1 MMFTI
6 PGPPVGKE
14 RPRVT
19 GKRTYTAPRTAAY
32 EEWIRL
38 HARNARVQMQEGPLK
53 LTLVHAKQVPASW
66 SKKRKAAAL
75 AGIYAT
81 GMPDL
86 DNVVKAIL
94 DGLNRIAWRDDSQ
107 VAVIAASRVYVSNPS
122 SVTVEIDSL
131 WKEA

>member
-1 MMFTI
+1 
-6 PGPPVGKE
+6 
-14 RPRVT
+14 
-19 GKRTYTAPRTAAY
+19 
-32 EEWIRL
+32 
-38 HARNARVQMQEGPLK
+38 MQDGPLK

-75 AGIYAT
+75 AEVYAT

-107 VAVIAASRVYVSNPS
+107 VAVIAASRIHVSNHS